1 MSDLRD
7 EWDILARAFDD
18 YVAKL
23 NDDGIPEWMIEERL
37 RIEQLHLEKKID
49 EFGKNNSSFTDSK
62 LNDQ

>member
-1 MSDLRD
+1 MSDLKD

-23 NDDGIPEWMIEERL
+23 NDDGIPVWMIEERL

-49 EFGKNNSSFTDSK
+49 ESNQNNSSFTESK
-62 LNDQ
+62 LDD